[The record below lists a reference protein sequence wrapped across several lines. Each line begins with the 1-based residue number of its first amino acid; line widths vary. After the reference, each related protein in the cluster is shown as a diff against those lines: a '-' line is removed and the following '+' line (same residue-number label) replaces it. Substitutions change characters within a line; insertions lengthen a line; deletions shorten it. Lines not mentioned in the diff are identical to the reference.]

1 LLVYIFFYNKNLI
14 KRNDGHGTRIDY
26 TFFYNGKILY
36 LIKVL
41 NNFFFRIV
49 VCSIIGYSGKLVSAA
64 PLLVESLKKMEYRGY
79 DSVGIATL
87 NEGNIL
93 VSKGVGKVAE
103 VDKEM
108 DLNKLPGQIG
118 IGHTRWAT
126 HGSVNAK
133 NAHPHYS
140 CSSNIAV
147 VHNGI
152 IENYQE
158 LKIELT
164 NDGHV
169 FKSQTDSEVIAH
181 LLEKYYKESNF
192 NVNETM
198 IKTCRVLKG
207 SFAFVVIFDNGII
220 AGARFD
226 EPLIIGISNNAL
238 FLSSD
243 VLGFLKYTDKSV
255 FLDNGDI
262 VIIDNDTF
270 RIFDVNERIVTRP
283 VTQVAW
289 ELGSTEKGKYA
300 HHTIKEIHEQSLTLL
315 KPFQESNN
323 FQTFCEFLRNAS
335 NIYITGSGT
344 SYNGGLL
351 GKQLLSKFAKIK
363 TEVIMSSEFQYS
375 SDSLEPNS
383 AVITI
388 SQSGETADVLH
399 CVKKAKENGAK
410 ILSIVNVPTSSL
422 ARMSDSILTL
432 NCGPEIGVA
441 ATKSFMGQLMIIYKI
456 VNILSRNQMPFD
468 EINQKHLLKMVKKV
482 LRLDGVI
489 QNLVSSLDKNIKD
502 IYILGRSIH
511 YPIALEGSL
520 KIKELAYI
528 HAEGIAAG
536 ELKHGPLALID
547 KESVVVVLNPTDE
560 TYQDV
565 ISSSNEIKSR
575 GAYIIGISNKKDDVY
590 DRFVELP
597 DVDSYLYPILEI
609 VPLQLMSYYLA
620 LEKQVDPDYPRNLA
634 KSVTVK

>member
-1 LLVYIFFYNKNLI
+1 
-14 KRNDGHGTRIDY
+14 
-26 TFFYNGKILY
+26 
-36 LIKVL
+36 
-41 NNFFFRIV
+41 

-87 NEGNIL
+87 NDGNIL

-103 VDKEM
+103 VDKEIN
-108 DLNKLPGQIG
+108 LNKLPGQIG

-126 HGSVNAK
+126 HGGVNDK

-158 LKIELT
+158 LKSELT
-164 NDGHV
+164 RDGHI

-181 LLEKYYKESNF
+181 LLEKYYKESDS
-192 NVNETM
+192 NVKETM
-198 IKTCRVLKG
+198 MKTCRVLKG
-207 SFAFVVIFDNGII
+207 SFAFVAIFDNGII
-220 AGARFD
+220 TGARFD
-226 EPLIIGISNNAL
+226 EPLIIGISESAL

-262 VIIDNDTF
+262 VVIDNNSY
-270 RIFDVNERIVTRP
+270 RIFDINERIVNRP
-283 VTQVAW
+283 ITQVAW

-315 KPFQESNN
+315 KPFQDFNN
-323 FQTFCEFLRNAS
+323 FKNFCEFLKNTS

-344 SYNGGLL
+344 SYNSGLL

-375 SDSLEPNS
+375 SDSLEANS
-383 AVITI
+383 AVIAI

-399 CVKKAKENGAK
+399 SVKKAKENGAK

-456 VNILSRNQMPFD
+456 VNILSRGQMPFD
-468 EINQKHLLKMVKKV
+468 EINQKDLLMMVRKV
-482 LRLDGVI
+482 LNLDDVI
-489 QNLVSSLDKNIKD
+489 QKLVSSLDTNIKD

-575 GAYIIGISNKKDDVY
+575 GAYIIGISNKKNEVY

-597 DVDSYLYPILEI
+597 EVDSYLYPILEI
-609 VPLQLMSYYLA
+609 IPLQLMSYYLA
-620 LEKQVDPDYPRNLA
+620 LQKQVDPDYPRNLA

>member
-1 LLVYIFFYNKNLI
+1 
-14 KRNDGHGTRIDY
+14 
-26 TFFYNGKILY
+26 
-36 LIKVL
+36 
-41 NNFFFRIV
+41 
-49 VCSIIGYSGKLVSAA
+49 
-64 PLLVESLKKMEYRGY
+64 MEYRGY
-79 DSVGIATL
+79 DSVGIATF
-87 NEGNIL
+87 NDNSIL
-93 VSKGVGKVAE
+93 VSKGIGKVAV

-108 DLNKLPGQIG
+108 NLNKLPGQIG

-126 HGSVNAK
+126 HGSVNDK

-140 CSSNIAV
+140 CSSNIAL

-158 LKIELT
+158 LKIDLT
-164 NDGHV
+164 KDGHI
-169 FKSQTDSEVIAH
+169 FRSQTDSEIIVH
-181 LLEKYYKESNF
+181 LLEKYYEESNH

-198 IKTCRVLKG
+198 MKTCRILKG
-207 SFAFVVIFDNGII
+207 SFAFVAIFDNGII

-226 EPLIIGISNNAL
+226 EPLIIGISDNAL

-243 VLGFLKYTDKSV
+243 VLGFLKHTDKSV

-262 VIIDNDTF
+262 VIIDNDGYH
-270 RIFDVNERIVTRP
+270 IFDVNERIATRP
-283 VTQVAW
+283 ITQVAW

-300 HHTIKEIHEQSLTLL
+300 HHTIKEIHEQALTLL
-315 KPFQESNN
+315 KPFQDTN

-344 SYNGGLL
+344 SYNSGLL

-375 SDSLEPNS
+375 SDYLEPGS
-383 AVITI
+383 AVIAI

-399 CVKKAKENGAK
+399 SVKKAKENGAK

-422 ARMSDSILTL
+422 ARMSNSILAI

-456 VNILSRNQMPFD
+456 VNILSRSQMPFD
-468 EINQKHLLKMVKKV
+468 EINQKNLLVMVKKV
-482 LRLDGVI
+482 LGLDSMI
-489 QNLVSSLDKNIKD
+489 QDLISSLDKNIKD

-511 YPIALEGSL
+511 YPIALEGAL

-575 GAYIIGISNKKDDVY
+575 GAYIIGISNKNADIY

-597 DVDSYLYPILEI
+597 DVDNYLYPIMEI
-609 VPLQLMSYYLA
+609 IPLQLMSYYLA